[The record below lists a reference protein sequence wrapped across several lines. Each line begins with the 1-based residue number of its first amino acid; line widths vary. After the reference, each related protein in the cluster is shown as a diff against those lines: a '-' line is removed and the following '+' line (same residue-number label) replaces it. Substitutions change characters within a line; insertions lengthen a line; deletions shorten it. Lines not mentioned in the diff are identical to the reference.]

1 MKIRSVI
8 IEDEPFALKLMEGFV
23 NITESLDLMGSFS
36 NPVKGFDYL
45 RSEEVDLVFLDLY
58 MPDMGGLEISQLVKD
73 DVKIIFTT
81 AYKEYALEGFKV
93 NAFDYLL
100 KPFDYEEFAG
110 AVQKAKDYFTAAAL
124 LGNDEEELIIRADH
138 KQYRVKP
145 SEIMFLE
152 NVKNYVIFRLVDGSK
167 IMALISLKSLV
178 ETLPDFFVKVHR
190 SYVVNLNYIEQSS
203 ANSIKIKDFIVP
215 ISESNRKEFK
225 SLMNERSIN

>member
-36 NPVKGFDYL
+36 NPVKGFEYL
-45 RSEEVDLVFLDLY
+45 RTEEVDLVFLDIN
-58 MPDMGGLEISQLVKD
+58 MPDMSGLEISQLVKD

-81 AYKEYALEGFKV
+81 DYKEYALEGFKV
-93 NAFDYLL
+93 NALDYLL
-100 KPFDYEEFAG
+100 KPFDYEEFSG